1 MPQSHVLTGLL
12 DRWGAGDRDALD
24 ELVPAVYQEL
34 RRLARIQLMDERRG
48 HTLHPTAL
56 VHEAFLRLGN
66 YERISWQDRA
76 HFFAVAS
83 KIMRRVLVDHARKR
97 RAAKRGGSATA
108 VTLIE
113 SRSPGESVDVDVV
126 ALDQALTRLDELDAR
141 QCRIVELRFFGGLE
155 HKEIA
160 EALGI
165 SIATVNRDWRVAK
178 LWLRRALSEQHQSDG

>member
-1 MPQSHVLTGLL
+1 MPDSHLVTGLL
-12 DRWGAGDRDALD
+12 DRWEAGDRGALD

-34 RRLARIQLMDERRG
+34 RRLARLQLMNERHG

-56 VHEAFLRLGN
+56 VHEAFLRFGD

-97 RAAKRGGSATA
+97 RAAKRGGGATP

-113 SRSPGESVDVDVV
+113 SRSPDETVDVDVV
-126 ALDQALTRLDELDAR
+126 ALDQALAKLEALDAR

-160 EALGI
+160 EVLDI

-178 LWLRRALSEQHQSDG
+178 LWLRRALSETASI